1 MDKQTIASGPN
12 PEVVV
17 ETDGDLTLKGW
28 DEPEVL
34 AKSDSPEDLT
44 VEQRDDE
51 VHIRCRADC
60 VVRVP
65 IEATVQ
71 IERVSGHAVLKA
83 LEGETTIHRVD
94 GHLTLRNVGATTI
107 SRVHGHLAARNVEGD
122 LNVTAVDGNATL
134 RNLEGDFLVE
144 DAVNGNLVLKEID
157 GNARAAAHGNLK
169 VALDPSPGTH
179 YNFMAG
185 GNLICRL
192 PEDASA
198 RISVQKGSQ
207 IVVKFPG
214 VETGP
219 RLAAPYELILG
230 EGDAELTLSA
240 DGNVILS
247 SLPPDWDFNELE
259 VEIGEDISGLSGIL
273 SEQIARQVEVQM
285 EYLEEQLESQL
296 ENLSSRLGDVGLSAE
311 QAARIAERAKEAGE
325 RARQR
330 AEERIQRAQEKMK
343 RKLEAARRRAEM
355 KARAAERAARDR
367 RKRAAPPAW
376 PPTPKQ
382 PVEPVSEEERLMILQ
397 MLEQGKITTEEAEQL
412 LAALEGKSP

>member
-1 MDKQTIASGPN
+1 MDKHTIASGPH
-12 PEVVV
+12 PKVVL
-17 ETDGDLTLKGW
+17 EIEGDLTLKGW

-34 AKSDSPEDLT
+34 AKSDSAEDLT
-44 VEQRDDE
+44 VEQREDE
-51 VHIRCRADC
+51 VHIRCHRDC

-83 LEGETTIHRVD
+83 LEGETTIQRVD
-94 GHLTLRNVGATTI
+94 GHLTLRNVGGTKIA
-107 SRVHGHLAARNVEGD
+107 RVHGHLTARNVEGE
-122 LNVTAVDGNATL
+122 LSITAVDGNATL

-144 DAVNGNLVLKEID
+144 DAVNGNLVVKEID
-157 GNARAAAHGNLK
+157 GNARAAAHGNVK
-169 VALDPSPGTH
+169 VALDPSPGNQ
-179 YNFMAG
+179 YDFMAD

-198 RISVQKGSQ
+198 RIRIHKGSQ
-207 IVVKFPG
+207 VSINFPG
-214 VETGP
+214 VESGP
-219 RLAAPYELILG
+219 RFTAPYTLVLG

-240 DGNVILS
+240 HGNVILS
-247 SLPPDWDFNELE
+247 SLPPDWDVNELE
-259 VEIGEDISGLSGIL
+259 VEIGEDIGGLSETL
-273 SEQIARQVEVQM
+273 SEQIARQVEMQM
-285 EYLEEQLESQL
+285 EYLEEQLKSQL
-296 ENLSSRLGDVGLSAE
+296 EDLSTRLGGAGLTAE
-311 QAARIAERAKEAGE
+311 QAAKIAQRAQEASE

-330 AEERIQRAQEKMK
+330 AEERIRRAQEKMK

-367 RKRAAPPAW
+367 RKRAGPVAW
-376 PPTPKQ
+376 SPVPKV